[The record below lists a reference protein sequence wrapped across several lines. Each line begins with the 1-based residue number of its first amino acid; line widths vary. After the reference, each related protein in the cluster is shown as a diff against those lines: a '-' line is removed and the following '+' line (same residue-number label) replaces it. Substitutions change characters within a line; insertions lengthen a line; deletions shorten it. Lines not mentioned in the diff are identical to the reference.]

1 MPPPPPPPISPK
13 KKVVTRSPCGNEI
26 ERKLCSA
33 GLAEYFRNS
42 SEEEREHAEKLMI
55 QQVRCCLERGLA
67 VCRKDSPAMYAC
79 RLAAGALCPAKPSY
93 VQHEP

>member
-1 MPPPPPPPISPK
+1 MHHASLPPQNIPGD
-13 KKVVTRSPCGNEI
+13 KVSSQQEV

-55 QQVRCCLERGLA
+55 QQVRCCLDSGLA
-67 VCRKDSPAMYAC
+67 ACQRDSPVMYAS
-79 RLAAGALCPAKPSY
+79 RLAAGALCSVKPY
-93 VQHEP
+93 HVQRGP